1 MIRTSRRSSKAI
13 YLLTGSVVLIV
24 AALLV
29 LSLANTALT
38 EGMMPGGKDSLTG
51 QIVAVDESNNLKTL
65 TIISDELGTYPNDT
79 ITIFLSKDTDVKL
92 CTMNAPAE
100 ESMVTRDVTIMYHEV
115 SGLAV
120 ADIVSEQC

>member
-1 MIRTSRRSSKAI
+1 MISISRRSSKAI
-13 YLLTGSVVLIV
+13 YLLTGSVILIV

-29 LSLANTALT
+29 LSLANTAST

-51 QIVAVDESNNLKTL
+51 QIVAVDDSHNLKTL
-65 TIISDELGTYPNDT
+65 TIISDELGKYPTDT

-92 CTMNAPAE
+92 CTATAPSE
-100 ESMVTRDVTIMYHEV
+100 DSMMTRDVTITYHEV

-120 ADIVSEQC
+120 ADSVSEQC